1 MLGYAQRLLFAGV
14 CVSALIGPVL
24 VHAESIE
31 GALSRAYTSNP
42 DLNAQRAALRALDE
56 GVARAAA
63 GGRPKLNAI
72 GEDGIAELWSK
83 DAPKNGN
90 HSQSHPR
97 GVSAVLT
104 QTLFSSGKVEAT
116 IAAAERGVFAA
127 RSTLANVEQKT
138 LVDAAT
144 SYMDVMR
151 DTSVLELRRNNL
163 GVLREQLR
171 QTQDRFSVGEVTRT
185 DVAQVEARLAAAQAD
200 MATAEGTL
208 KTSIAKYRQIIGDEP
223 RQMSPA
229 RPLAKVTYKSLNEA
243 LTVAISSHPSIIASS
258 INIEVAEYQLRQAY
272 AGLGPTLSVNATS
285 SLKDDVTY
293 VPNRKQNLNAIAGTL
308 TFPIYDGGESYASI
322 RQSKEVIGQRRL
334 ELDSTREKVRADVV
348 SAWSQLEAAK
358 ARIQSANA
366 QVEAATIALNGIR
379 EEAKVGQRTTL
390 DVLLTDQDL
399 LSARV
404 SLVTAQRDRVVSSY
418 TLAQSAGQLNIDNLK
433 LNVKQYNPATHYEN
447 VSGKWFGISIM
458 DGE

>member
-1 MLGYAQRLLFAGV
+1 MMFAHAQRFLFVSV
-14 CVSALIGPVL
+14 CVSALVGPCL
-24 VHAESIE
+24 VNAESIE

-56 GVARAAA
+56 GVAKASAA
-63 GGRPKLNAI
+63 GRPKLNGI
-72 GEDGIAELWSK
+72 GDYGIAELW
-83 DAPKNGN
+83 DKNPSTSIYGR

-104 QTLFSSGKVEAT
+104 QILFASGKVEAT

-151 DTSVLELRRNNL
+151 DTSVLELRRSNL

-208 KTSIAKYRQIIGDEP
+208 KTSMAKYRQIVGDEP
-223 RQMSPA
+223 KQMSPA
-229 RPLAKVTYKSLNEA
+229 RPLARVTYKSLNEA

-272 AGLGPTLSVNATS
+272 AGLGPTLSVSAS
-285 SLKDDVTY
+285 SGLRNDVSY
-293 VPNRKQNLNAIAGTL
+293 INNRSQNTNTIAGTL
-308 TFPIYDGGESYASI
+308 TMPLYDGGESYASI
-322 RQSKEVIGQRRL
+322 RQAKEVIGQRRL
-334 ELDSTREKVRADVV
+334 ELDSAREKVRADVV

-379 EEAKVGQRTTL
+379 EEAKV
-390 DVLLTDQDL
+390 
-399 LSARV
+399 
-404 SLVTAQRDRVVSSY
+404 
-418 TLAQSAGQLNIDNLK
+418 
-433 LNVKQYNPATHYEN
+433 
-447 VSGKWFGISIM
+447 
-458 DGE
+458 